1 MSKLDLYGVEYN
13 PREADMCGE
22 VKAGFPSPAEDTPH
36 ERLDL
41 LKLLIR
47 HPAATFYFRVSG
59 VSMVDD
65 DFDEGDIIVVDRSLE
80 PDDGR
85 VAVCFIDGEFTLKR
99 IRRDKDCIW
108 LVPANKRFSPIRVTA
123 DNEFAVWGVVTYVIK
138 KV

>member
-1 MSKLDLYGVEYN
+1 MGKLDLYGVEYN
-13 PREADMCGE
+13 PREADMCGD
-22 VKAGFPSPAEDTPH
+22 VRAGFPSPAEDTPH

-80 PDDGR
+80 PDDGEWR
-85 VAVCFIDGEFTLKR
+85 YV
-99 IRRDKDCIW
+99 
-108 LVPANKRFSPIRVTA
+108 SSTA
-123 DNEFAVWGVVTYVIK
+123 SSR
-138 KV
+138 

>member
-1 MSKLDLYGVEYN
+1 M
-13 PREADMCGE
+13 R
-22 VKAGFPSPAEDTPH
+22 AGFPSPAEDTPH

-41 LKLLIR
+41 MKLLIR

-108 LVPANKRFSPIRVTA
+108 LVPANKRFAPIRVTA

>member
-1 MSKLDLYGVEYN
+1 MASVFLISATRALISF
-13 PREADMCGE
+13 A
-22 VKAGFPSPAEDTPH
+22 SPAPSTMTVY
-36 ERLDL
+36 
-41 LKLLIR
+41 
-47 HPAATFYFRVSG
+47 PAATFYFRVSG

-108 LVPANKRFSPIRVTA
+108 LVPANKRFAPIRVTA

>member
-1 MSKLDLYGVEYN
+1 MEYN

-22 VKAGFPSPAEDTPH
+22 VRAGFPSPAEDTPH

-41 LKLLIR
+41 MKLLIR

-108 LVPANKRFSPIRVTA
+108 LVPANKRFAPIRVTA

>member
-1 MSKLDLYGVEYN
+1 MEYN
-13 PREADMCGE
+13 PREADMCGD

>member
-13 PREADMCGE
+13 PRESDMCGE
-22 VKAGFPSPAEDTPH
+22 VRAGFPSPAEDTPH

-41 LKLLIR
+41 MKLLIR

-108 LVPANKRFSPIRVTA
+108 LVPANKRFAPIRVTA

>member
-1 MSKLDLYGVEYN
+1 
-13 PREADMCGE
+13 MCGE
-22 VKAGFPSPAEDTPH
+22 VRAGFPSPAEDTPH

-41 LKLLIR
+41 MKLLIR

-108 LVPANKRFSPIRVTA
+108 LVPANKRFAPIRVTA

>member
-1 MSKLDLYGVEYN
+1 MSKLDLYGVKYN

-22 VKAGFPSPAEDTPH
+22 VRAGFPSPAEDTPH

-41 LKLLIR
+41 MKLLIR

-108 LVPANKRFSPIRVTA
+108 LVPANKRFAPIRVTA

>member
-1 MSKLDLYGVEYN
+1 MSKLDFYGVEYN
-13 PREADMCGE
+13 PREADMCGD